1 MTARIDSAT
10 LVLDVFEN
18 GVRRVIRIDVPYPLR
33 PDFEREARL
42 EWDAHSAKVTAA
54 AAAADPAGAWFL

>member
-10 LVLDVFEN
+10 LVIDVFEN

-33 PDFEREARL
+33 PDFEREVRI

-54 AAAADPAGAWFL
+54 AKATDPAGRWFL